1 MPEFTEHDLTELV
14 TRDRQNRSEVQRLV
28 PLELLTTIWGL
39 GWIML
44 LMMIKVMAVVMMMEM
59 CS

>member
-14 TRDRQNRSEVQRLV
+14 TRDWQNRSEVQRLV